1 VDEVKVLTGAEAFSL
16 GEGPV
21 GALLVHGFTGSPQ
34 GLRGLGEYLADR
46 GIAVTGPRLPGHG
59 TSWEDLSS
67 RTAAEWAQTVED
79 SFHKL
84 QAEKEEIFLVGLSF
98 GAALALDLAA
108 RYPDRIAG
116 IVTISGFIITKDP
129 RRFLSPLIRRV
140 IKTLPPIAGDIADPA
155 STEISYERLPV
166 LQADEVIRFGKRAR
180 TALPAVTA
188 PMLIMH
194 SKNDH
199 TVHPSNANLIHDS
212 VSSSTKEIVWFDR
225 SYHVLPLDFDREEVF
240 DRTYNFIK
248 EHSTHAI

>member
-1 VDEVKVLTGAEAFSL
+1 MGEVKVLTGCEAFTL

-34 GLRGLGEYLADR
+34 GLRGLGEYLAER

-67 RTAAEWAQTVED
+67 RTSAEWSQTVED

-129 RRFLSPLIRRV
+129 RRFLSPLVRRL
-140 IKTLPPIAGDIADPA
+140 IKTLPPIAGDIADPE

-166 LQADEVIRFGKRAR
+166 LQADEVIRFGKKAR

-199 TVHPSNANLIHDS
+199 TVHPSNASLIHDS
-212 VSSSTKEIVWFDR
+212 VGSTTKEIVWFDR
-225 SYHVLPLDFDREEVF
+225 SYHVLPLDFDRGEVF

-248 EHSTHAI
+248 EHSKHAI

>member
-1 VDEVKVLTGAEAFSL
+1 MDEVKVLTGAEAFSL
-16 GEGPV
+16 GDGPV

-34 GLRGLGEYLADR
+34 GLRGLGEYLAER

-67 RTAAEWAQTVED
+67 RTSAEWSQTVED

-84 QAEKEEIFLVGLSF
+84 QAEQEEIFLVGLSF
-98 GAALALDLAA
+98 GAALALELAA
-108 RYPDRIAG
+108 RYPDRISG

-180 TALPAVTA
+180 TALPSVTA
-188 PMLIMH
+188 PILIMH

-212 VSSSTKEIVWFDR
+212 VSSSAKEIVWFDR

>member
-1 VDEVKVLTGAEAFSL
+1 MDDVKVLTGAEAFTL

-34 GLRGLGEYLADR
+34 GLRGLGEYLAER

-67 RTAAEWAQTVED
+67 RTSAEWSQTVED

-108 RYPDRIAG
+108 RYPDRISG

-140 IKTLPPIAGDIADPA
+140 IKTLPPIAGDIADPG
-155 STEISYERLPV
+155 SKEISYERLPV

-212 VSSSTKEIVWFDR
+212 VGSNTKEIVWFDR
-225 SYHVLPLDFDREEVF
+225 SYHVLPLDFDRDEVF
-240 DRTYNFIK
+240 DRTYKFIK

>member
-16 GEGPV
+16 GDGPV

-34 GLRGLGEYLADR
+34 GLRGLGEYLAEH

-67 RTAAEWAQTVED
+67 RTSAEWSQTVED

-98 GAALALDLAA
+98 GAALALELAA
-108 RYPDRIAG
+108 RYPDRISG

-180 TALPAVTA
+180 TALPSVTA
-188 PMLIMH
+188 PILIMH

>member
-1 VDEVKVLTGAEAFSL
+1 VDEVKVLTGAEAFTL

-34 GLRGLGEYLADR
+34 GLRGLGEYLAER
-46 GIAVTGPRLPGHG
+46 GIEVTGPRLPGHG
-59 TSWEDLSS
+59 TTWEDLSS
-67 RTAAEWAQTVED
+67 RTSAEWSQTVED
-79 SFHKL
+79 SFHRL

-108 RYPDRIAG
+108 RYPDRISG

-129 RRFLSPLIRRV
+129 RRFLSPLIRRI
-140 IKTLPPIAGDIADPA
+140 IKTLPPIAGDIADPE
-155 STEISYERLPV
+155 SKEISYERLPV

-212 VSSSTKEIVWFDR
+212 VGSSIKEIVWFDR
-225 SYHVLPLDFDREEVF
+225 SYHVLPLDFDRDEVF
-240 DRTYNFIK
+240 DRTYKFIK

>member
-1 VDEVKVLTGAEAFSL
+1 MEEVKVLTGAEEFTL
-16 GEGPV
+16 GDGPV

-34 GLRGLGEYLADR
+34 GLRGLGEYLAAR
-46 GIAVTGPRLPGHG
+46 GITVSGPRLPGHG
-59 TSWEDLSS
+59 TSWEDLSV
-67 RTAAEWAQTVED
+67 RTSAEWVQTVED

-84 QAEKEEIFLVGLSF
+84 QAEKDEVFLVGLSF

-108 RYPDRIAG
+108 RYPDHISG

-129 RRFLSPLIRRV
+129 RRFLSPIVRRV
-140 IKTLPPIAGDIADPA
+140 LKTLPPISGDIADPG
-155 STEISYERLPV
+155 SKEISYERLPV

-188 PMLIMH
+188 PLLIMH

-212 VSSSTKEIVWFDR
+212 AGSEIKDIVWFDR

-240 DRTYNFIK
+240 DRTHKFIK
-248 EHSTHAI
+248 EHSIHGI

>member
-1 VDEVKVLTGAEAFSL
+1 VDEVKVLTGAEAFTL

-34 GLRGLGEYLADR
+34 GLRGLGEYLAER
-46 GIAVTGPRLPGHG
+46 GISVTGPRLPVHG

-67 RTAAEWAQTVED
+67 RTASEWSQTVED

-98 GAALALDLAA
+98 GAALGLDLAA
-108 RYPDRIAG
+108 RYPDRISG

-140 IKTLPPIAGDIADPA
+140 IKTLPPIAGDIADPE

-166 LQADEVIRFGKRAR
+166 LQADEVIRFGKKAR

-212 VSSSTKEIVWFDR
+212 VSSADKEIVWFDR

-240 DRTYNFIK
+240 DRTYKFIK
-248 EHSTHAI
+248 EHSKHAI

>member
-1 VDEVKVLTGAEAFSL
+1 MDEVKVLTGAEAFTL

-34 GLRGLGEYLADR
+34 GLRGLGEYLAER

-67 RTAAEWAQTVED
+67 RTAAEWSQTVED

-129 RRFLSPLIRRV
+129 RRFLSPLIRRL
-140 IKTLPPIAGDIADPA
+140 IKTLPPIAGDIADPE

-166 LQADEVIRFGKRAR
+166 LQADEVIRFGKKAR

-212 VSSSTKEIVWFDR
+212 VSSPSKEIVWFDR

-248 EHSTHAI
+248 EHSNHAI